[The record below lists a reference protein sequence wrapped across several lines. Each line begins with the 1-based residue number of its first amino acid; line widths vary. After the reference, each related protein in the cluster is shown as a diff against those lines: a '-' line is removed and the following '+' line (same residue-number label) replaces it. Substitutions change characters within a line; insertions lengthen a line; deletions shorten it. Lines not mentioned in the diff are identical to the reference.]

1 MKTVTLEKI
10 PDHAFNLLNL
20 SAMGDFVYFKTVV
33 AGEGVMIDFD
43 ILDMPAAIEMIN
55 ASKKFRVHLQPCME
69 GKITGLIIITH
80 DFITVRLNLDYEKLS
95 RTYERE
101 IPNVYGLRPG
111 EYEID
116 VV

>member
-10 PDHAFNLLNL
+10 PDYAFNFLNL

-43 ILDMPAAIEMIN
+43 IKDEPAAIEMIN
-55 ASKKFRVHLQPCME
+55 ASKKFSVHLEPCME
-69 GKITGLIIITH
+69 GKITGSIIITH
-80 DFITVRLNLDYEKLS
+80 DFIKVRLNLDYQKLS
-95 RTYERE
+95 RTYESE